1 MLSDILTIPDLI
13 CCWDFDRVNPFVSKG
28 RYPYT
33 LVEGNGRNE
42 ITDDGILSGSSVMIN
57 ETQYLY
63 IPRNECPALDIHGR
77 DAQVTVLAWVRRQ
90 RKSYSQ
96 CEAIAGMWNE
106 TRKQRQYCLFLDI
119 QLYESA
125 DQVCGHI
132 SGVGG
137 PTPGEKWCIDVSVGK
152 HKVLYN
158 EWSFV
163 GFSYD
168 GNEIRSYLD
177 GRYDER
183 EGRNPYPYPEGIFDG
198 GITGSDFTVGAVHRG
213 GEMGNF
219 FVGKIAGLAVFNR
232 ALSADEIQLIH
243 KLNPITKNDSG
254 R

>member
-28 RYPYT
+28 TYSYT

-42 ITDDGILSGSSVMIN
+42 ITDDGILSDSSVMIN

-106 TRKQRQYCLFLDI
+106 TLKQRQYCLFLDI
-119 QLYESA
+119 QLYHSA

-158 EWSFV
+158 EWNFV

-177 GRYDER
+177 GRFDER
-183 EGRNPYPYPEGIFDG
+183 E
-198 GITGSDFTVGAVHRG
+198 
-213 GEMGNF
+213 
-219 FVGKIAGLAVFNR
+219 
-232 ALSADEIQLIH
+232 
-243 KLNPITKNDSG
+243 
-254 R
+254 